1 MPKITWE
8 QCPFCG
14 RFVKQN
20 GCGRDD
26 TLFQRVLTNTL
37 DKVNPV
43 TTTLFRIASD
53 AHDLLYHQGDI
64 YGLGLFE
71 AQKDADD
78 TFLQSC
84 LFLVDNPDLSE
95 LGRFNRGLV
104 SSNEWYFRHKAHQY
118 YRAVRWKGH
127 EAFPKL
133 PCTHPQREFIKGDT
147 REDDPYVALA
157 F

>member
-14 RFVKQN
+14 REVKQN
-20 GCGRDD
+20 GCGSDATFWQRAL
-26 TLFQRVLTNTL
+26 TRVLDNL
-37 DKVNPV
+37 NPI
-43 TTTLFRIASD
+43 TTTLFRTASD

-64 YGLGLFE
+64 FRLGIFE

-95 LGRFNRGLV
+95 LGRINRAIV
-104 SSNEWYFRHKAHQY
+104 RSNKWYFRHKANQY
-118 YRAVRWKGH
+118 YKALRWKGH
-127 EAFPKL
+127 EVYPKL
-133 PCTHPQREFIKGDT
+133 PCTHAEREFIKGDVH
-147 REDDPYVALA
+147 EVDQSDS
-157 F
+157 